1 MKNKT
6 FLLVLIW
13 VIGMG
18 APTFQQPD
26 CAGSKQPSHSR
37 VFYQIFGLGK
47 KDFRILIKVLEK
59 DRISEFT
66 REDFIEWK
74 KNQKFQS

>member
-1 MKNKT
+1 
-6 FLLVLIW
+6 
-13 VIGMG
+13 MG
-18 APTFQQPD
+18 VPTFQQPD
-26 CAGSKQPSHSR
+26 CAGSKQPSRSR
-37 VFYQIFGLGK
+37 VFYQIFGLGE
-47 KDFRILIKVLEK
+47 KDFRILIKGLEK